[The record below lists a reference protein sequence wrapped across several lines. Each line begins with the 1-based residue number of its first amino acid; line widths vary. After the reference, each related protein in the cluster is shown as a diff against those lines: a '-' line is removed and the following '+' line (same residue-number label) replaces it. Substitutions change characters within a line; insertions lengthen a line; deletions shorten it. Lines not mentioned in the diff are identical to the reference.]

1 MKIAFL
7 FLTIDDLLFPQIWEY
22 YFKSNYDKINIYC
35 HPKYPE
41 RINTKW
47 LKKSVVKKLTK
58 TKWGHFTNAIINLFK
73 AALLDKDNQKFIIV
87 SESCLPIKSFTK
99 LYYFLKNDN
108 IKTSYIHLRKFDDVN
123 IIKSKLPNNYLNYE
137 LIKHSGWFCLSRHH
151 VKKLL
156 INNDIYKFN
165 KVIAGD
171 EHIFSLIYPNK
182 NIKNYKITFVN
193 WNYAKNV
200 IENINKDL
208 HKLYERKESENT
220 KKYDKQ
226 ILNLRIQK
234 CNLAKHPKT
243 YSELNENDVKQIMQS
258 KSFFMRKFSKD
269 SNIVDKFKSILNEL

>member
-22 YFKSNYDKINIYC
+22 YFKNNFDKINIYC

-41 RINTKW
+41 KINTKW

-123 IIKSKLPNNYLNYE
+123 IIKSKLPNNYLNY
-137 LIKHSGWFCLSRHH
+137 
-151 VKKLL
+151 
-156 INNDIYKFN
+156 
-165 KVIAGD
+165 
-171 EHIFSLIYPNK
+171 
-182 NIKNYKITFVN
+182 
-193 WNYAKNV
+193 
-200 IENINKDL
+200 
-208 HKLYERKESENT
+208 
-220 KKYDKQ
+220 
-226 ILNLRIQK
+226 
-234 CNLAKHPKT
+234 
-243 YSELNENDVKQIMQS
+243 
-258 KSFFMRKFSKD
+258 
-269 SNIVDKFKSILNEL
+269 